1 MKVACGRDT
10 VLVCSIGG
18 MLGTAR
24 GPAWTPKWAER
35 SSTVSGFRGQM
46 LEPDSCAQRGKG
58 WEPVAENSAGHG
70 LLIKSVTLGKLALCA
85 FFSHL

>member
-1 MKVACGRDT
+1 MGREKQHS
-10 VLVCSIGG
+10 L
-18 MLGTAR
+18 
-24 GPAWTPKWAER
+24 
-35 SSTVSGFRGQM
+35 GFRGQM

-85 FFSHL
+85 FILSSVKGEQED